1 MAQDKAGIFDWLLN
15 RHVHEY
21 FDVDGRPIGEGRAQ
35 AYAQVETKFKTCPYS
50 GSRFQH
56 PLPMNVSA
64 LNSILPEWQHSLVL
78 LAWLSQRYRQFH
90 QTQIDTYYDLAL
102 LSGTGVFLTDYM
114 ALRREQPLVSHQFP
128 VLMSGLYKVCLGFQ
142 QATFLAMMNERF
154 LSDAEKA
161 LPDAKGFYA
170 WLEQEKLLI
179 GPEEVCGGSEA
190 MISRAYEAMRG
201 LTASPSALDE
211 TLPSVAAMQID
222 WDAYDVFT
230 FNVSELWRKA
240 IWFVIQMRYFG
251 IHVEAPSLP
260 DTLTN
265 AVNAHLQRRF
275 DAMLEAQAGLAVEIA
290 QLTLEESG
298 RSMDEWFTVQA
309 AFLEEIAC
317 QPPQTDSISSL
328 SADILADLAQAVDL
342 SSHTAVVR
350 SAIEPQVA
358 RYETFEATALHAFNT
373 HLEKIQLALGYESSG
388 AELTAADLAMMYGKT
403 IRNMT

>member
-1 MAQDKAGIFDWLLN
+1 MQKRELFDWLLN

-21 FDVDGRPIGEGRAQ
+21 MDVDGRPIGEGRSQ
-35 AYAQVETKFKTCPYS
+35 AYAQVETKFRTCPYS

-56 PLPMNVSA
+56 EHPMNVSA

-78 LAWLSQRYRQFH
+78 LAWLSERYRQFH
-90 QTQIDTYYDLAL
+90 HTAITTYYDLAL

-154 LSDAEKA
+154 VSDAEKA

-190 MISRAYEAMRG
+190 MISRAYDAMRG
-201 LTASPSALDE
+201 KTASLASLE
-211 TLPSVAAMQID
+211 SSLPSVAAMQID

-240 IWFVIQMRYFG
+240 IWFVMQMRDFG
-251 IHVEAPSLP
+251 ITVQDETLP
-260 DTLTN
+260 PALRDTI
-265 AVNAHLQRRF
+265 NAHLQARF
-275 DAMLEAQAGLAVEIA
+275 QQVLVGQSGLAVEIA
-290 QLTLEESG
+290 RLTLEESG
-298 RSMDEWFTVQA
+298 RSLEEWLSVQA
-309 AFLEEIAC
+309 DFLAEIAY
-317 QPPQTDSISSL
+317 PTELTTASSQL
-328 SADILADLAQAVDL
+328 SATIMADLAQAVELADYAPVVVQ
-342 SSHTAVVR
+342 AV
-350 SAIEPQVA
+350 EQQVA
-358 RYETFEATALHAFNT
+358 RYEAFETAVLRAFNG
-373 HLEKIQLALGYESSG
+373 HLEAILLALGYETAG
-388 AELTAADLAMMYGKT
+388 ELTAVDLSAMYGKT
-403 IRNMT
+403 LRDYS